1 MANESA
7 NNTTSRFCS
16 YDFCI
21 NYFHQFKENGES
33 PCDTKNLE
41 MSLLHLG
48 FYLAS
53 WGMYRG
59 SSFLPKQS
67 MLGLKGAVEVVS
79 EIAESSPEIWD
90 LDVQNYSESRS
101 VEIILETKARLK
113 GAFGSDKP
121 SETLITKI
129 MLGVFGVV
137 PAFDTY
143 FTKATGL
150 RVLDKKSLTKILEI
164 YEKKKTL
171 VDKERRPTK
180 NIFGDDTP
188 LCYSQAKVIDQ
199 LYFAKG
205 FAKQTALGKKS

>member
-1 MANESA
+1 MANQSA
-7 NNTTSRFCS
+7 NKITSRLYS

-59 SSFLPKQS
+59 SSFLHEQS
-67 MLGLKGAVEVVS
+67 MLGLKDAVKAVS
-79 EIAESSPEIWD
+79 AIAESSPEIWD

-101 VEIILETKARLK
+101 VEIILETKVLLK
-113 GAFGSDKP
+113 GAFGSDRP
-121 SETLITKI
+121 SEVLITKI

-150 RVLDKKSLTKILEI
+150 RVLNEKSLTKILEI
-164 YEKKKTL
+164 YEGKKTL

-180 NIFGDDTP
+180 NIYGDDTP
-188 LCYSQAKVIDQ
+188 LSYSQAKVIDQ
-199 LYFAKG
+199 IYFAKG
-205 FAKQTALGKKS
+205 FEKQTALRKKS

>member
-1 MANESA
+1 
-7 NNTTSRFCS
+7 
-16 YDFCI
+16 
-21 NYFHQFKENGES
+21 
-33 PCDTKNLE
+33 
-41 MSLLHLG
+41 
-48 FYLAS
+48 
-53 WGMYRG
+53 
-59 SSFLPKQS
+59 
-67 MLGLKGAVEVVS
+67 
-79 EIAESSPEIWD
+79 
-90 LDVQNYSESRS
+90 
-101 VEIILETKARLK
+101 
-113 GAFGSDKP
+113 
-121 SETLITKI
+121 

-150 RVLDKKSLTKILEI
+150 RVLNEKSLTKILEI

-180 NIFGDDTP
+180 NIFGDDTT